1 MLVTRLIFLLGSS
14 DCPSRI
20 FLVCSFVF
28 GWLCARTKSDQPVRK
43 CVSLFL
49 FFCCCSVLQLTLPF
63 VHFSFFRFLLMRVS
77 YRCLVSARGFYG
89 SQVTAPVPSA
99 RAGRDF
105 SICAV
110 VSRSDFQYRSRVQF
124 SSPASS
130 ALRSLLLLAV
140 TWFQGIPQQILS
152 SCFSLASRQGSSCPC
167 WSWFL
172 ALQFVSCCHFLSA
185 PVCSLCL
192 IQGGVARLILCVWCE
207 NLFDDCRVAPVL
219 FSSRRIKRL
228 IFF

>member
-1 MLVTRLIFLLGSS
+1 MFVSQIDLPTRFFRLSLKDFSCLFFCVRLAVCTNQIRST
-14 DCPSRI
+14 CAPS
-20 FLVCSFVF
+20 V
-28 GWLCARTKSDQPVRK
+28 
-43 CVSLFL
+43 FL
-49 FFCCCSVLQLTLPF
+49 FFCCCSVLQLTLPL

-77 YRCLVSARGFYG
+77 YGWLVSAHGFYG

-105 SICAV
+105 SICAA
-110 VSRSDFQYRSRVQF
+110 VSRSDFQYRSQVQF
-124 SSPASS
+124 SSPVSS

-172 ALQFVSCCHFLSA
+172 ASQVWICLAPSGSDLVFLLLGGSFLPFSFSVSVFAVLDSRGCCKTDTLRM
-185 PVCSLCL
+185 V
-192 IQGGVARLILCVWCE
+192 
-207 NLFDDCRVAPVL
+207 
-219 FSSRRIKRL
+219 
-228 IFF
+228 